1 MVGDL
6 CRYKRVWTRAIQLQ
20 PRRRKKCYGYT
31 PTCQKKMNLSRISES
46 VKRGAEYVDDV
57 LVVFTCSRKS
67 EGRLICGIYK
77 KAKIYAKLIDSTK
90 NEREIKE
97 KENKKYYA
105 KYNIICNAED
115 AILINRDKRVKRLP
129 RSSRKNGVLGHGQS
143 SIWYVDKPERQ
154 NLKNDLLDYVENI
167 IRQGKSK

>member
-1 MVGDL
+1 
-6 CRYKRVWTRAIQLQ
+6 
-20 PRRRKKCYGYT
+20 
-31 PTCQKKMNLSRISES
+31 MNLSRISKS
-46 VKRGAEYVDDV
+46 VKRGAECVDDV

-154 NLKNDLLDYVENI
+154 NLKNDLLDYVESI
-167 IRQGKSK
+167 IRQGEAK